1 MPHDWFSKL
10 TGFRDESYEL
20 TRSQL
25 DIEGDELVSTVNGMR
40 DGGRGGQHLPQ
51 LLRVRRW

>member
-10 TGFRDESYEL
+10 TGFREASYEL

-40 DGGRGGQHLPQ
+40 DGGPGGHHLPR

>member
-25 DIEGDELVSTVNGMR
+25 DIEGDELVWTVNGMR
-40 DGGRGGQHLPQ
+40 DGGRGGHQLPQ